1 MDIDTIYQF
10 FRTFWVVWLFLL
22 FALIVV
28 WVMWPRRKKEM
39 EEHGRIPLKD
49 DEGEN

>member
-1 MDIDTIYQF
+1 MDMDTVYQF

-39 EEHGRIPLKD
+39 EEHGRIPLQD